1 MKKYFIKSS
10 LFITGLH
17 LITSSLFSQTLSA
30 FKIANYPVQFSY
42 LSDDFTVED
51 QGGGS
56 FAASAKGGEQYFI
69 TMFKASSRFNADS
82 LRYLF
87 VDIYK
92 GDKTVENIQ
101 VNETGVGKLGTLD
114 GERVRITFLAGGGFY
129 TATAILVRFHL
140 NRKYNT
146 FLLTYE
152 MADRSANNQT
162 RYDAVKKGFED
173 LCSSFA
179 YTEFKYKKNL
189 YQEDSISIDYP
200 DFWSVSKT
208 DTCMLIDDGR
218 CRITAKA
225 FIAKDSTT
233 SETYAKCERD
243 KMKKSSA
250 LFPSF
255 KSTLSTE
262 KWKNDEL
269 ATKFTGSYEY
279 DEYGVRKT
287 RYFLKYFIR
296 RKVSGKMKDF
306 HILFECPDIYRETY
320 YASKF
325 EIMFKS
331 LVLPGVAGEV
341 KK

>member
-1 MKKYFIKSS
+1 MKSYF
-10 LFITGLH
+10 LLLTGAL
-17 LITSSLFSQTLSA
+17 LITSSLFSQSTSA
-30 FKIANYPVQFSY
+30 FKIPNYPVQFSY
-42 LSDDFTVED
+42 LKEEFTVED

-56 FAASAKGGEQYFI
+56 FAASAIGGEVYYI
-69 TMFKASSRFNADS
+69 TMFKAPHRYNADS
-82 LRYLF
+82 LRYMF

-101 VNETGVGKLGTLD
+101 VNETGPGKLGTLD
-114 GERVRITFLAGGGFY
+114 GERVRITFVAGGAYY
-129 TATAILVRFHL
+129 TATAILIRFYI

-152 MADRSANNQT
+152 MADRSPKNAT

-173 LCSSFA
+173 IAASFV

-189 YQEDSISIDYP
+189 YSEDSISIEYP
-200 DFWSVSKT
+200 DFWFAGKT

-218 CRITAKA
+218 CRIIAKA
-225 FIAKDSTT
+225 YIAKDSTT
-233 SETYAKCERD
+233 SATYAKCERD

-255 KSTLSTE
+255 KSTLTTE
-262 KWKNDEL
+262 KWRNDEL

-306 HILFECPDIYRETY
+306 HILFECPEMYRETY

-325 EIMFKS
+325 DIMFKS
-331 LVLPGVAGEV
+331 LMLPGVAGEM